1 MRITRRRCAA
11 NVWLATL
18 LLFLAVTVRG
28 AEPGRP
34 YEFGVFPHLATARL
48 EQIFAPVAAQFQSA
62 LHGDVLLRTRPSF
75 EAFME
80 ELDRGRYDIALVQP
94 FDYLRIHALH
104 GYIAVARRGEPLS
117 AVIMVM
123 PDSSAVRLSDLRG
136 AVIGLPPAVAAVSHL
151 TRIALK
157 QHGIDPGTDVTL
169 RYHRSHDS
177 CLQQLLI
184 GAVAACGTAAN
195 PVRFFESKMSVR
207 FRLLATSPGIPHAL
221 FVVHP
226 RIPQAAREAI
236 RANILS
242 WPDTEQGRHILATG
256 KFKPFVPCTDADYDI
271 VRRYQAMVDQPGGTQ
286 Q

>member
-1 MRITRRRCAA
+1 MKQWIGIP
-11 NVWLATL
+11 LAL
-18 LLFLAVTVRG
+18 LLIIGLHASAWANSELHTAGRLFFPLWDVSNPNRLTLIVVTRQAMREGASIEQVRNQWRISGNPGKCLPRG
-28 AEPGRP
+28 ANGSTTN
-34 YEFGVFPHLATARL
+34 VN
-48 EQIFAPVAAQFQSA
+48 
-62 LHGDVLLRTRPSF
+62 RT
-75 EAFME
+75 
-80 ELDRGRYDIALVQP
+80 
-94 FDYLRIHALH
+94 
-104 GYIAVARRGEPLS
+104 
-117 AVIMVM
+117 
-123 PDSSAVRLSDLRG
+123 DLG
-136 AVIGLPPAVAAVSHL
+136 
-151 TRIALK
+151 
-157 QHGIDPGTDVTL
+157 
-169 RYHRSHDS
+169 
-177 CLQQLLI
+177 
-184 GAVAACGTAAN
+184 GTAAN